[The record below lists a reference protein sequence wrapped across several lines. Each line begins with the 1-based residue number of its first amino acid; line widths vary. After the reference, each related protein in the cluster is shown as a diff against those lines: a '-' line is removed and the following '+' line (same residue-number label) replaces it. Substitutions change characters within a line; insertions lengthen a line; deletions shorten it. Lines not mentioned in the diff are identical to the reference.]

1 MVLTDKDHDR
11 RSRPSRSS
19 GKRTNSDISR
29 QSSHSDGTVPEALSV
44 SRSALPRDNHLR
56 VFKSR
61 ANRNAVKQRQMATSP
76 SNSDFT
82 EDDLFRLLIGK
93 IKQRED
99 NDVAA
104 ANMRTKLE
112 ADISKLQSE
121 NKSLKDKVDALGT
134 QLQRRILESRSYKA
148 QIDNWKAKLGKF
160 KRVLT
165 GLGTEYQALR
175 IESDRIKATEL
186 SLEKDKREIS
196 AAIEEA
202 QGQVTQASSTV
213 SKGKGCLSES
223 HKIVSSLQN
232 SLKSSEY
239 QAESVRTQLV
249 DERRRTAV
257 LESYIQSQSRIQ
269 GKHIKSIKEDQLEMM
284 KRTKSGFEL
293 ISKQW
298 EFSHLNIQ
306 SILKPMLEDCLA
318 SIKGLDEKYSVE
330 KADIQESTNVIQKFI
345 SQ

>member
-1 MVLTDKDHDR
+1 
-11 RSRPSRSS
+11 
-19 GKRTNSDISR
+19 
-29 QSSHSDGTVPEALSV
+29 
-44 SRSALPRDNHLR
+44 
-56 VFKSR
+56 
-61 ANRNAVKQRQMATSP
+61 MATSP